1 MRCLIALCTLLPAVA
16 AAQMQTLRFD
26 DDFVAQ
32 RARCDATKRHDSAGA
47 FRNDMACAKDMPL
60 KTPALRLSVGGE
72 ARWRYEYT
80 RHPAYGEDPQ
90 DRFGAVLQRYAA
102 FADLQAGE
110 HIRGFIQ
117 LNSAW
122 ATGRAAG
129 PSPVDENRLDLENG
143 FIEFTSIGG
152 PRESKY
158 GLRQGI
164 QELRLGSARLVDVRE
179 GPNVR
184 RTFQGT
190 RGWGHFSDWRI
201 DAFDVSPRQ
210 TAPGRFDDVRSRAQ
224 NLRGMYATRRKG
236 EIGLDLYLL
245 DFDTRAARYVQG
257 TGHESRWSLGVRS
270 FGHHGPWDWNWEAV
284 MQDGRF
290 GAASIRAWTM
300 ATDTGYTFAGARF
313 SPRVALLA
321 AVASG
326 DKNAH
331 DERLGTFN
339 PLYPRGN
346 YFGEDA
352 TLGPRNFINFQPTIS
367 FQPSST
373 VSVEGSV
380 DVFWR
385 HELADGVYAPGGALV
400 RAPEGSRARHVA
412 TVMSLSTMWEPSPV
426 WTASAV
432 LARLEPGR
440 FLKET
445 GSHEPLGYLE
455 LTLHYRF

>member
-1 MRCLIALCTLLPAVA
+1 MIALCALLPAVA
-16 AAQMQTLRFD
+16 TAQMQTLRFD
-26 DDFVAQ
+26 DDFAAQ
-32 RARCDATKRHDSAGA
+32 RARCDATKRRDPVSAS
-47 FRNDMACAKDMPL
+47 RNGMACVKAMPL
-60 KTPALRLSVGGE
+60 GTPGLRLSVGGE

-90 DRFGAVLQRYAA
+90 DRHGAVLQRYAA
-102 FADLQAGE
+102 FADLQAGGRV
-110 HIRGFIQ
+110 RGFIQ

-143 FIEFTSIGG
+143 FIEFTSGAG
-152 PRESKY
+152 SRESKY
-158 GLRQGI
+158 GLRHGI

-190 RGWGHFSDWRI
+190 RGWGRLGDWRI

-210 TAPGRFDDVRSRAQ
+210 AEPGSFDDRRSRTQ
-224 NLRGMYATRRKG
+224 DLRGVYATRRKG

-245 DFDTRAARYVQG
+245 DFDNRAARYVQG
-257 TGHESRWSLGVRS
+257 TGHESRWSLGARS
-270 FGHHGPWDWNWEAV
+270 FGHHGPWDWNWETV
-284 MQDGRF
+284 MQGGHF
-290 GAASIRAWTM
+290 GAASIRAWTL
-300 ATDTGYTFAGARF
+300 ATDTGYTFADARF

-326 DKNAH
+326 DKDTH
-331 DERLGTFN
+331 DDRLGTFN

-367 FQPSST
+367 FQPAST
-373 VSVEGSV
+373 ISVEGSV

-385 HELADGVYAPGGALV
+385 DELADGVYAPGGALV

-412 TVMSLSTMWEPSPV
+412 TVMSLGTTWEPSPE
-426 WTASAV
+426 WMASVV

-440 FLKET
+440 FLEET
-445 GSHEPLGYLE
+445 GSHKPLGYLE
-455 LTLHYRF
+455 LTLRCRF